1 MSDFTTS
8 ELLRLLERATKGL
21 WKWGWRDDKDAP
33 GSIYADKCDGHA
45 YAVAMCPRYGR
56 EDFQGNA
63 ELVVYLVNNAAHI
76 ARLLRAYEAVEVG
89 ARMGLQIRGPNHF
102 MRNALAALSALRGG
116 VERVEGFEQ

>member
-8 ELLRLLERATKGL
+8 ELLRLVKRASEGRWDL
-21 WKWGWRDDKDAP
+21 AGHELDK
-33 GSIYADKCDGHA
+33 YVTRH
-45 YAVAMCPRYGR
+45 
-56 EDFQGNA
+56 
-63 ELVVYLVNNAAHI
+63 AAHI
-76 ARLLRAYEAVEVG
+76 ARLLQAYEAVEVG